1 MWGNNRYS
9 LLSILAL
16 KRFTPHYRRL
26 NSKYASPFAPSPPL
40 PPPISR
46 NLAVIVCEFPAYFAP
61 CLLFRIAGDGNW
73 QRISTGMCNSPVSRK
88 ARGLPTSTSTRSLH
102 RKPRVILRKEDFVS
116 FWRDHVY
123 GRGRRQRLCS
133 LLRHYENTQTCGTQ
147 RICTAALRVLIRG
160 LVKWHPDLSSLR
172 DAPDTEVR
180 VKHYVS
186 MVIATMQASI
196 SRSAAC
202 ITTSDILNSNLVD
215 SFYMVQDFLT
225 SAFELMSITRFE
237 AAHQVWKD
245 MLKHERGRA
254 ALKTTR
260 LGDGL
265 LKCGCGDHTVAES
278 NSVDEEYVTMDNKS
292 LRSRLRLNEAVL
304 ERIFAGYAKPLASA
318 YEQSIGFEV
327 RWRCVRLKKRCMTVC
342 QSQTTYTCMRE

>member
-1 MWGNNRYS
+1 MLHSSRLLLPS
-9 LLSILAL
+9 L
-16 KRFTPHYRRL
+16 PQ
-26 NSKYASPFAPSPPL
+26 SPPL
-40 PPPISR
+40 PPLIYR

-73 QRISTGMCNSPVSRK
+73 QRISTGVFNSPVSQK
-88 ARGLPTSTSTRSLH
+88 VHGLPTSTSTRSLQ
-102 RKPRVILRKEDFVS
+102 RKPRVFLRKEDFVS

-133 LLRHYENTQTCGTQ
+133 LLRHYDKTRTCGTQ

-172 DAPDTEVR
+172 NAEPDTEVR

-225 SAFELMSITRFE
+225 SAFELLSITRFE
-237 AAHQVWKD
+237 AAHQVWKE
-245 MLKHERGRA
+245 MLEHERGGA
-254 ALKTTR
+254 ALKKTR
-260 LGDGL
+260 LGDGR

-278 NSVDEEYVTMDNKS
+278 NWVDEEYVTMDNKS

-304 ERIFAGYAKPLASA
+304 ERIFAGYAKTLASA

-327 RWRCVRLKKRCMTVC
+327 RRRRVRLKMCCMTVC
-342 QSQTTYTCMRE
+342 QPHMRD

>member
-1 MWGNNRYS
+1 M
-9 LLSILAL
+9 
-16 KRFTPHYRRL
+16 
-26 NSKYASPFAPSPPL
+26 
-40 PPPISR
+40 
-46 NLAVIVCEFPAYFAP
+46 
-61 CLLFRIAGDGNW
+61 
-73 QRISTGMCNSPVSRK
+73 
-88 ARGLPTSTSTRSLH
+88 
-102 RKPRVILRKEDFVS
+102 
-116 FWRDHVY
+116 Y

-133 LLRHYENTQTCGTQ
+133 LLRHYDKTRTCGTQ

-172 DAPDTEVR
+172 NAEPDTEVR

-225 SAFELMSITRFE
+225 SAFELLSITRFE
-237 AAHQVWKD
+237 AAHQVWKE
-245 MLKHERGRA
+245 MLEHERGGA
-254 ALKTTR
+254 ALKKTR
-260 LGDGL
+260 LGDGR

-278 NSVDEEYVTMDNKS
+278 NWVDEEYVTMDNKS

-304 ERIFAGYAKPLASA
+304 ERIFAGYAKTLASA

-327 RWRCVRLKKRCMTVC
+327 R
-342 QSQTTYTCMRE
+342 